1 MRPYSLVAAAA
12 LLSASLA
19 AHADSISEMFT
30 ANTSNASQNIASS
43 LIKQFDP
50 SLGVLNSISLTL
62 SGRATFT
69 AGFAG
74 DQDAFQGVSP
84 AVGRPVVF
92 AGSGGDAAGGKGSDS
107 FNISA
112 NGTAQD
118 SASINQYLEGTGQ
131 TQLVLQFQ
139 NLSTT
144 SGVNGTL
151 TYNYT
156 AADPIAATPEPS
168 SLALL
173 GTGLLGAVGVA
184 RKRFAY

>member
-1 MRPYSLVAAAA
+1 MR
-12 LLSASLA
+12 
-19 AHADSISEMFT
+19 HFT
-30 ANTSNASQNIASS
+30 AN
-43 LIKQFDP
+43 
-50 SLGVLNSISLTL
+50 
-62 SGRATFT
+62 
-69 AGFAG
+69 FAG
-74 DQDAFQGVSP
+74 DQDAFRGVTTDCRPIPLCSQALEVMLQ
-84 AVGRPVVF
+84 AVKAPIR
-92 AGSGGDAAGGKGSDS
+92 

-118 SASINQYLEGTGQ
+118 SAFINQYLEGTGQ

-139 NLSTT
+139 NDSTT

-151 TYNYT
+151 TYDYT
-156 AADPIAATPEPS
+156 AAAPIAATPEPS